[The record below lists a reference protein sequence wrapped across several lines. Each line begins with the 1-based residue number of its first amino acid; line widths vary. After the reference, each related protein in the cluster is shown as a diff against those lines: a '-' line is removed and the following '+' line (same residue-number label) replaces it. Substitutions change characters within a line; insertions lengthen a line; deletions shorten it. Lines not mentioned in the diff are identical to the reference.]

1 MDFVILGGLF
11 LFFSCFGFWSMKNNE
26 KQEREKKFDAIN
38 PILGKPLISTEPH
51 VFQQQNST
59 IKSSERVTASVIVSQ
74 PISKVL
80 KNRWAHFFK
89 SKKYY
94 EKEFKKV
101 SKLAVIKMKNSAT
114 DAHLIVNT
122 RVQTSV
128 IRSGNPLE
136 PDKICAVAYGTAI
149 TYY

>member
-1 MDFVILGGLF
+1 MDFIILGGLF
-11 LFFSCFGFWSMKNNE
+11 LFFSCFGFWSMKQNE
-26 KQEREKKFDAIN
+26 KREREKKFEEIN
-38 PILGKPLISTEPH
+38 PIVGKPLISTEPH
-51 VFQQQNST
+51 VMRQDNST
-59 IKSSERVTASVIVSQ
+59 IKSSEKVTASVIVSQ
-74 PISKVL
+74 PISNVL

-94 EKEFKKV
+94 EKEFKKA
-101 SKLAVIKMKNSAT
+101 SKLAVIKMKNSVT
-114 DAHLIVNT
+114 DAHLIINT

-128 IRSGNPLE
+128 IRSSNPLE

>member
-11 LFFSCFGFWSMKNNE
+11 LFFSCFGLISLKRNE
-26 KQEREKKFDAIN
+26 RQEKERLFAELN
-38 PILGKPLISTEPH
+38 PIMGQPVISTEPH
-51 VFQQQNST
+51 SLKENKS
-59 IKSSERVTASVIVSQ
+59 IKSEMPVTASVIVEQ
-74 PISKVL
+74 PLSHVL
-80 KNRWAHFFK
+80 QSRWMKLFK

-94 EKEFKKV
+94 DKEFKQA
-101 SKLAVIKMKNSAT
+101 SKLAVIKMKKVAN

-128 IRSGNPLE
+128 IRSGNILE
-136 PDKICAVAYGTAI
+136 SEKICAVAYGVAI

>member
-11 LFFSCFGFWSMKNNE
+11 LFFSCFGLISLKRNE
-26 KQEREKKFDAIN
+26 RIEKERRFAAIN
-38 PILGKPLISTEPH
+38 PIMGQPVISTEPH
-51 VFQQQNST
+51 T
-59 IKSSERVTASVIVSQ
+59 ITKNKSIKRKMPVTASVIVEQ
-74 PISKVL
+74 PLSKVL
-80 KNRWAHFFK
+80 KSRWMKFFK

-94 EKEFKKV
+94 DKEFKKA
-101 SKLAVIKMKNSAT
+101 SKLAVIKMKKVAN

-128 IRSGNPLE
+128 IRSNNILE
-136 PDKICAVAYGTAI
+136 PEKICAVAYGEAI

>member
-1 MDFVILGGLF
+1 MDFIILGALF
-11 LFFSCFGFWSMKNNE
+11 LFFSCFGFWSMKRNE
-26 KQEREKKFDAIN
+26 KLERERKFESIN
-38 PILGKPLISTEPH
+38 PIVGKPLISTEPH
-51 VFQQQNST
+51 EISYFDAA
-59 IKSSERVTASVIVSQ
+59 IKKSKRVTASVIVEQ
-74 PISKVL
+74 PMDKVL

-94 EKEFKKV
+94 EKEFKKA
-101 SKLAVIKMKNSAT
+101 SKMAVIKMKNTAT

-128 IRSGNPLE
+128 IRSNNPLE
-136 PDKICAVAYGTAI
+136 PEKICAVAYGTAI

>member
-1 MDFVILGGLF
+1 MDFVILGVLF
-11 LFFSCFGFWSMKNNE
+11 LFFSFLGLWSLKRNE
-26 KQEREKKFDAIN
+26 RMERERRFDELN
-38 PILGKPLISTEPH
+38 PIVGQPVISTEPC
-51 VFQQQNST
+51 VVNMRA
-59 IKSSERVTASVIVSQ
+59 IKFSEPVTASVIVEQ
-74 PISKVL
+74 PLKTVL
-80 KNRWAHFFK
+80 QNRWMQFFK

-94 EKEFKKV
+94 SKEFKRA
-101 SKLAVIKMKNSAT
+101 SKLAIIKMKHTAN

-128 IRSGNPLE
+128 IRSDNLLK